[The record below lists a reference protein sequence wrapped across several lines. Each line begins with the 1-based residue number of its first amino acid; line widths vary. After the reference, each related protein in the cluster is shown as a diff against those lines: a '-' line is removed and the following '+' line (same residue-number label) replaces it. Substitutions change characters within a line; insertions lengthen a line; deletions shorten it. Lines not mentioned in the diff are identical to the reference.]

1 MDRLAKKCV
10 IASGIVHGTLVL
22 VLIVGPAF
30 LGSDEQNITPDKFID
45 YIPYKTIEESL
56 SGGGNP
62 NVPNVVP
69 PPEPPKPPVVRTAP
83 PTPPKVV
90 ENVEQPKDNDKT
102 IKDVVKDPK
111 PDKDSLEV
119 NKPKAN
125 KIVLVR
131 VNDKTAAKS
140 KETAKA
146 EAKAAQEADDRKQKE
161 IANNLT
167 GAITKIRSSASGG
180 VQIELRGPGGGGI
193 PYAGFNQALASIYMR
208 NWIAPSDAADSDAKV
223 IVSVTLNRNG
233 SVVSSRITKSSG
245 NADLDRSVQ
254 QALDK
259 VSFVAPFPEA
269 VKDLQKTF
277 HLEFDPKTKRM
288 MG

>member
-131 VNDKTAAKS
+131 VNDKTSAKS
-140 KETAKA
+140 KEAAKA
-146 EAKAAQEADDRKQKE
+146 DAKTAREADDKKRQE
-161 IANNLT
+161 IARNIDNAT
-167 GAITKIRSSASGG
+167 STIRSSASGG

-193 PYAGFNQALASIYMR
+193 PYAGFNQTLASTYMR
-208 NWIAPSDAADSDAKV
+208 QWIAPSDAADSDAKV